1 MSTTTTVTSAVLLL
15 LALLAGLAVLV
26 ARSRRTRL
34 ATPEYVEPV
43 PPAPAPLPARAP
55 GEENPWT
62 RQLLEA
68 LDNVIALDKQDSA
81 PSGAEDPR
89 PGTDSPAHDS
99 GADPEATAAWSPPFK
114 SSASPGSL
122 EALFEPADASPP
134 DGLAEDDSQGEQV
147 SEHPVTDDDD
157 TRPGRS
163 TGDSTP

>member
-15 LALLAGLAVLV
+15 VALLAGLAVLV

-81 PSGAEDPR
+81 PSGADDPR

-134 DGLAEDDSQGEQV
+134 DGLAEDDSEGEQV
-147 SEHPVTDDDD
+147 NEQPAGDDDD
-157 TRPGRS
+157 TRPGS

>member
-15 LALLAGLAVLV
+15 VALLAGLAVLV
-26 ARSRRTRL
+26 ARSRRTGL

-89 PGTDSPAHDS
+89 PAPAHDS

-114 SSASPGSL
+114 SSAPPGSL
-122 EALFEPADASPP
+122 EALFQPADASPP
-134 DGLAEDDSQGEQV
+134 DGLAEDDSEGEQV
-147 SEHPVTDDDD
+147 SEHPATDDDD